1 MDRKSYL
8 TCQILVLLYSYIS
21 PKEANPM
28 PKNPSQTPTKTQTKP
43 CPQLN
48 KETLEAMLEAK
59 KIAKDPS
66 VKGYHDVNQ
75 LFEDLLK

>member
-1 MDRKSYL
+1 
-8 TCQILVLLYSYIS
+8 
-21 PKEANPM
+21 M

>member
-1 MDRKSYL
+1 MSNS
-8 TCQILVLLYSYIS
+8 CIIIPIHF
-21 PKEANPM
+21 PKGGKPHAQEPIPTPNQ
-28 PKNPSQTPTKTQTKP
+28 NQTT
-43 CPQLN
+43 PQPN

>member
-1 MDRKSYL
+1 
-8 TCQILVLLYSYIS
+8 
-21 PKEANPM
+21 M
-28 PKNPSQTPTKTQTKP
+28 PKNPSQPPTKTKPQTT
-43 CPQLN
+43 PQPN